1 MKVPPFN
8 SMRQTSSLP
17 THTCTCGGSKLF
29 SLVLTT
35 KRNCPSVAT
44 VGTSVPQAVRCLPRR
59 HFLRSVS
66 RNDTSVDTTSSTSER
81 VPAMSIQLAD
91 PVSLPSPCP
100 VTAQAS
106 ATATASSPPPSAPST
121 QTWASSSSSRGWPS
135 GGHRQTPRFLA
146 GMGPRKYRQPADKWA
161 GLQASG
167 TAVKRSDGLD

>member
-1 MKVPPFN
+1 MSMKVPPFN

-44 VGTSVPQAVRCLPRR
+44 VGASVPQAVRCLPRW
-59 HFLRSVS
+59 HFGQSVS
-66 RNDTSVDTTSSTSER
+66 RNDTSADTTSSTSER

-121 QTWASSSSSRGWPS
+121 QTWASSSSSRGRPS
-135 GGHRQTPRFLA
+135 GGHRQTPAIPGGNGSPQVPSA
-146 GMGPRKYRQPADKWA
+146 GR
-161 GLQASG
+161 
-167 TAVKRSDGLD
+167 